1 MTKTIKG
8 PAPAEPK
15 PIPNPPAGGS
25 WKWSEEAQ
33 DWVANDP
40 PAAPEVKPEDKPQ
53 E

>member
-8 PAPAEPK
+8 PALAEQK

-25 WKWSEEAQ
+25 WKWSDEAQ
-33 DWVANDP
+33 EWVAKI
-40 PAAPEVKPEDKPQ
+40 PEVKPEAKPQ